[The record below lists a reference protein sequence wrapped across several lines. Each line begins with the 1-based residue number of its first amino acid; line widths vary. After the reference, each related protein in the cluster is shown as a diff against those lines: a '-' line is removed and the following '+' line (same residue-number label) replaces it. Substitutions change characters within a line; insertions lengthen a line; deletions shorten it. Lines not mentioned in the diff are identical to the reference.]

1 LVDFNANGRYGDPFR
16 DFGSDP
22 SRAGDLI
29 LVDADGDG
37 RFDQNS
43 ILTKELLWC
52 GRRLVVDGQF
62 YQVEIERGGSM
73 LRVTPATV
81 KLAAIRAD
89 YPRFGLLLANEDG
102 VLPIESRNGQAQVPV
117 GRYRVLV
124 WNIERRAES
133 GKWEVQGGAWGTD
146 APAPELAVDERG
158 SASFKLAAPL
168 RARVTTARITP
179 QDLDFQLSLTTA
191 SGENIGNV
199 VVDGRQPPEPML
211 RLVDDQGREVARL
224 KFHYG

>member
-1 LVDFNANGRYGDPFR
+1 
-16 DFGSDP
+16 
-22 SRAGDLI
+22 
-29 LVDADGDG
+29 
-37 RFDQNS
+37 
-43 ILTKELLWC
+43 
-52 GRRLVVDGQF
+52 VDGQF
-62 YQVEIERGGSM
+62 YTLQIGRGGSA

-81 KLAAIRAD
+81 KLAAIRSD
-89 YPRFGLLLANEDG
+89 YPRFGLLLANDDG
-102 VLPIESRNGQAQVPV
+102 VLPIESQNGQAQVPV

-124 WNIERRAES
+124 WSIERRGDGQGEAGAGG

-168 RARVTTARITP
+168 RAKVTAAHATP

-191 SGENIGNV
+191 SGENIGSV
-199 VVDGRQPPEPML
+199 LVDSRQPPEPML
-211 RLVDDQGREVARL
+211 RLVDDQGHEVARL